1 MLLASDVLRG
11 FTDTIILAYLV
22 RGDSY
27 GYAINKSLAR
37 LSGGAFELKEA
48 TLYTSFRRMEES
60 GLIRSY
66 WGEEGAGA
74 RRRYYAVT
82 PEGERLYREN
92 LRDWSALQTLLN
104 AVFEE
109 EKQ

>member
-1 MLLASDVLRG
+1 MLLPSDVLRG

-22 RGDSY
+22 KGDCY
-27 GYAINKSLAR
+27 GYAINKGLAR
-37 LSGGAFELKEA
+37 ISGGAFELKEA

-66 WGEEGAGA
+66 WGEEGTGA
-74 RRRYYAVT
+74 RRRYYTIT
-82 PEGERLYREN
+82 PKGKQLYQEN
-92 LRDWSALQTLLN
+92 LQDWAAMQALLN